1 RLPVFSGKDVAYAIR
16 RDLVMPLILAL
27 VFYVLLLA
35 SFMWETL
42 TLTAAAFIVSLLFS
56 TRAYT
61 RAEQE
66 HAAEAARQAGNGESA
81 D

>member
-1 RLPVFSGKDVAYAIR
+1 MRLAPFR
-16 RDLVMPLILAL
+16 LTAL
-27 VFYVLLLA
+27 L
-35 SFMWETL
+35 TL

-61 RAEQE
+61 RAEQDY
-66 HAAEAARQAGNGESA
+66 AEETARQAGNGESN